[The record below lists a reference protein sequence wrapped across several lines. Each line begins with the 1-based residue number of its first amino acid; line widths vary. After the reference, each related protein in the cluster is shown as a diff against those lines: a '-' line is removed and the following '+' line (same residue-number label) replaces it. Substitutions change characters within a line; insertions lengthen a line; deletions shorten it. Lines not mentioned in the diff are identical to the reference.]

1 MHVGVQCV
9 VCSTSFH
16 CVFANINGLNVN
28 DKEKKEHFEPRITLD
43 YNHIHP
49 RQDYTAGKTGFAV
62 FSGWEHML

>member
-1 MHVGVQCV
+1 MHVEVQC
-9 VCSTSFH
+9 ST
-16 CVFANINGLNVN
+16 VFLRTLIGLKVN
-28 DKEKKEHFEPRITLD
+28 DNKKKKHFEPRITLD